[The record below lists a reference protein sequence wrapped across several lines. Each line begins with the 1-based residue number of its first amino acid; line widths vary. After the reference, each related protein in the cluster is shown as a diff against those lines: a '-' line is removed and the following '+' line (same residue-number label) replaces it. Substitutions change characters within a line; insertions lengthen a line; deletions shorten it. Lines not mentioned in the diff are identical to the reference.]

1 MVWSVSIPRAVFQPQ
16 QGERQIAQVGEEAR
30 RDAHVEGYGVAA
42 AWEHARRLRHDGD
55 QSV

>member
-16 QGERQIAQVGEEAR
+16 QRERQIAQVGEEAR